1 MSNTNEHILA
11 RHAEGHKHSEE
22 RLMFGRTI
30 TKMVFDIAVEQS
42 AYEMD
47 VGTMLDYAEAIE
59 CLIYDDQVSYKVW
72 AGGEQQ
78 YGLKQ
83 EIYYQ
88 LGLNN
93 NENNYDILGV
103 MEIDRH
109 MCPVLAKDSEV
120 PF

>member
-1 MSNTNEHILA
+1 
-11 RHAEGHKHSEE
+11 
-22 RLMFGRTI
+22 
-30 TKMVFDIAVEQS
+30 MVFDIAVEQY

-47 VGTMLDYAEAIE
+47 VGTILEYAEAIE
-59 CLIYDDQVSYKVW
+59 CLICDDPVIYEVW
-72 AGGEQQ
+72 ASGEQQ

-88 LGLNN
+88 LGLHN

-103 MEIDRH
+103 ELIDRH